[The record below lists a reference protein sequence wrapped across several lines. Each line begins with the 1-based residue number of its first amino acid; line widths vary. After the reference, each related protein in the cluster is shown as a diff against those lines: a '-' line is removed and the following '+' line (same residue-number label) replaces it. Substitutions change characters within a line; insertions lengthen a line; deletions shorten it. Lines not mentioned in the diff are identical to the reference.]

1 MEMDR
6 RTFCIGPIAAAVL
19 LYGPRSI
26 VEGAEE
32 EALLLQGRRSR
43 NGNGS
48 RKRSALRRR
57 CDRGPFDIGHLNLQ
71 RLGFVDIP
79 AFPTQFAEATDTL
92 VRLLGRFFQL
102 DQAKKGLT
110 TEYTID
116 HHTASAF
123 SFLFDDISSSAGV
136 DAMNVLIQFLE
147 SHGAE
152 ALEKLSTKI
161 LWRSS
166 GLFDATR
173 QDGDGSNTAATLD
186 LRIALAYQSL
196 FGKAPSGSARATR
209 NAVIRYLNTE
219 EHPEI
224 ELLLAQ
230 SIGGPEGDAQEAIAD
245 SLTALSLD
253 EPEQWSISWTN
264 FGHVRGHAEPLLDTF
279 ASTLTDT
286 DAANAQ
292 FWPTI
297 AQYGLVFNLLVLQK
311 ARQTQITGLRSK
323 FQDVWTSELEAA
335 YAGGNLYCIDMSI
348 FETVRPNIVKGVV
361 RFTPATVTLLVQDPV
376 SKTLLPA
383 AIHVAGESGDHAQLY
398 IPSDPAWLYALEAA
412 KTSITVWG
420 IWLGHVYHWHNVTA
434 SMQMTMRN
442 NLSRSSDLYRLL
454 RPQSDF
460 LIPFDNVLFLIWP
473 AIAPPT
479 SISTSLQWLELGN
492 EFARN
497 RNYFDDDPRTAL
509 ARFGIEQEDFTVDTP
524 WDRYPIVQ
532 TLLDIWD
539 ATEEYI
545 TPVVDAIYPD
555 DSSVRN
561 DGALQAW
568 MQCASNPDEGNIRGL
583 PLMDS
588 KQALCDVL
596 MSLVYRITAHGTS
609 RFDTINPAL
618 TFISNFPPCLQDTTI
633 PEPSTRIDT
642 QALLAFLPRTGTIGT
657 FIRFLFIFAFTPP
670 YTPFIPTGGLD
681 ADLFFPGGPDAPL
694 NSALI
699 NYRQAVQGVIDKIDP
714 EWKQHHQWPLNI
726 ET

>member
-1 MEMDR
+1 MGMDR
-6 RTFCIGPIAAAVL
+6 RTFCVGPIAAAVFL
-19 LYGPRSI
+19 HGPRSI
-26 VEGAEE
+26 VEGADEE
-32 EALLLQGRRSR
+32 SVLLQKRKIRI
-43 NGNGS
+43 GNGS
-48 RKRSALRRR
+48 VKRNAQRK
-57 CDRGPFDIGHLNLQ
+57 CDPGFFDIGHVDLQ

-79 AFPTQFAEATDTL
+79 AFPTQFVETTDTL
-92 VRLLGRFFQL
+92 FKLLRRFFQL

-116 HHTASAF
+116 NQTASAF
-123 SFLFDDISSSAGV
+123 SFLFGDDTSSAGV
-136 DAMNVLIQFLE
+136 DAMNVLIQYLE

-166 GLFDATR
+166 GLFDATQ
-173 QDGDGSNTAATLD
+173 QDGDGSSAGATLD
-186 LRIALAYQSL
+186 PRIALAYQSL
-196 FGKAPSGSARATR
+196 FGKTPSGSARNTR
-209 NAVIRYLNTE
+209 NEVIRFLNTE

-224 ELLLAQ
+224 ESLLAQ
-230 SIGGPEGDAQEAIAD
+230 SIGGSEGDAQEAIAG
-245 SLTALSLD
+245 SLTALSLE

-264 FGHVRGHAEPLLDTF
+264 FGHVRGHAEPFLDTF

-297 AQYGLVFNLLVLQK
+297 ARYGLVFNLLVLQK
-311 ARQTQITGLRSK
+311 AKQMQIAGLRSK

-348 FETVRPNIVKGVV
+348 FENVRPNTVDGFV

-383 AIHVAGESGDHAQLY
+383 AIHVAGQSGENAQVY
-398 IPSDPAWLYALEAA
+398 IPSDPAWLYALQAA

-420 IWLGHVYHWHNVTA
+420 IWLGHVYHWHIVTA

-442 NLSRSSDLYRLL
+442 NLPRSSQLYLLL

-460 LIPFDNVLFLIWP
+460 LIPFDHVLFLIWP

-479 SISTSLQWLELGN
+479 SISTSLQWLELSN
-492 EFARN
+492 DFARN

-524 WDRYPIVQ
+524 WDRYPIVK

-555 DSSVRN
+555 DSSVSN
-561 DGALQAW
+561 DATLQAW
-568 MQCASNPDEGNIRGL
+568 MKCAGSPDEGNIRGL
-583 PLMDS
+583 PLMNS

-618 TFISNFPPCLQDTTI
+618 TFVANYPPCLQDTTI
-633 PEPSTRIDT
+633 PEPSTSIDT

-670 YTPFIPTGGLD
+670 YTPFIPTGGID
-681 ADLFFPGGPDAPL
+681 SDLFFPGGPGAPL
-694 NSALI
+694 NIALI
-699 NYRQAVQGVIDKIDP
+699 NYRQAVKGIIDTLDP
-714 EWKQHHQWPLNI
+714 EWKQQYQWPLNI